1 MLIQFWKRRKK
12 QCVSIVCSISILF
25 SSIFFLNGCEA
36 TFLEEKKSSKEA
48 ENERFA
54 SFTEKLFC
62 KEVAVSQISLHY
74 TLKEPEAY
82 GIDKADTA
90 YGMIQTD
97 STQIKTAAENM
108 QQALYTF
115 SYEKLNVKNR
125 ITYDL
130 LKQYLRNLREEAAYL
145 YYEEPLNT
153 VNGVQTQIPIILSEY
168 QFYDKT
174 DVEAYLDVL
183 SETRDYFQQI
193 IAFER
198 EKADRG
204 LFLSDEMADQVLE
217 QCNAFLAMGNGNY
230 LYSTFVSRVGELQ
243 ELSEKEKS
251 DYIQQNARQME
262 EQVYPAYEDLIQ
274 AVKELK
280 GKGTNEKGLCYFPEG
295 RRYYEWYIQQ
305 SVGVTDTIRE
315 LEQQTRR
322 QISEDI
328 TGMEEAVNEAKQAAA
343 ILENGKAERILEKLK
358 KGIGT
363 AFPEIP
369 KTSLRIKYVPEEM
382 QEHLSPAF
390 YMIPAIDYTEENVI
404 YVNQIQMRDDLTL
417 FTTLAHEGYP
427 GHLYQTIF
435 FENTDP
441 DPVRSILNFDGY
453 VEGWATY
460 AEMCSYYLMPLSK
473 TQAAILQKN
482 SSVILAL
489 YALADMG
496 IHYEG
501 WSRMDTV
508 EFYARYGI
516 KDAETVNKIYDLILG
531 SPGNYLKY
539 YIGYVKFLELKKE
552 WIKSGNQSQ
561 KEFHQAVL
569 SVGPAPFEIVG
580 KYFSL

>member
-130 LKQYLRNLREEAAYL
+130 LKQYLRNLREEADYL

-153 VNGVQTQIPIILSEY
+153 VNGVQTQIPIVLSEY
-168 QFYDKT
+168 QFYDRT

-198 EKADRG
+198 EKADKG

-230 LYSTFVSRVGELQ
+230 LYSTFVSRIGELQ

-295 RRYYEWYIQQ
+295 RKYYEWYIQQ
-305 SVGVTDTIRE
+305 SVGVTDTIQE

-343 ILENGKAERILEKLK
+343 IMENGKAERILEKLK
-358 KGIGT
+358 KGIAN

-435 FENTDP
+435 FESTDP
-441 DPVRSILNFDGY
+441 DPVRSILNFGGY

-516 KDAETVNKIYDLILG
+516 KDAETVDKIYDLILG

-561 KEFHQAVL
+561 KEFHKAVL

>member
-62 KEVAVSQISLHY
+62 KEVATSQISLHY

-130 LKQYLRNLREEAAYL
+130 LKQYLRNLREEADYL

-153 VNGVQTQIPIILSEY
+153 VNGVQTQIPIVLSEY
-168 QFYDKT
+168 QFYDRT

-198 EKADRG
+198 EKADKG

-230 LYSTFVSRVGELQ
+230 LYSTFVSRIGELQ

-295 RRYYEWYIQQ
+295 RKYYEWYIQQ
-305 SVGVTDTIRE
+305 SVGVTDTIQE

-343 ILENGKAERILEKLK
+343 ILENGKAERILEELK
-358 KGIGT
+358 KGIAN

-435 FENTDP
+435 FESTDP

>member
-36 TFLEEKKSSKEA
+36 TFLEEKKSSKEV
-48 ENERFA
+48 ENERFT
-54 SFTEKLFC
+54 SFTEKLFR
-62 KEVAVSQISLHY
+62 KEVAASQISLHY

-90 YGMIQTD
+90 YGTIQTD
-97 STQIKTAAENM
+97 STQIKTAAENI
-108 QQALYTF
+108 QQALYAF
-115 SYEKLNVKNR
+115 SYEKLNVKNK

-130 LKQYLRNLREEAAYL
+130 LKQYLRSLREEADYL

-153 VNGVQTQIPIILSEY
+153 VNGVQTQIPIVLSEY
-168 QFYDKT
+168 QFYDRT
-174 DVEAYLDVL
+174 DVEEYLDVL

-198 EKADRG
+198 EKADKG

-230 LYSTFVSRVGELQ
+230 LYSTFVSRIGELQ

-251 DYIQQNARQME
+251 DYILQNARQME
-262 EQVYPAYEDLIQ
+262 EQIYPAYEDLIQ
-274 AVKELK
+274 AVEELK

-295 RRYYEWYIQQ
+295 RKYYEWYIQQ
-305 SVGVTDTIRE
+305 SVGVTDTIQE

-328 TGMEEAVNEAKQAAA
+328 TGMEETVNEAKQVAA
-343 ILENGKAERILEKLK
+343 ILEDGKAERILEKLK

-435 FENTDP
+435 FESTDP
-441 DPVRSILNFDGY
+441 DPVRSILNFGGY

-516 KDAETVNKIYDLILG
+516 KDAETVDKIYNLILG

-539 YIGYVKFLELKKE
+539 YIGYIKFLELKKE

-561 KEFHQAVL
+561 KEFHKAVL

>member
-36 TFLEEKKSSKEA
+36 TFLEEKKSSKEV
-48 ENERFA
+48 ENERFT

-62 KEVAVSQISLHY
+62 KEVATSQISLHY

-90 YGMIQTD
+90 YGTIQTD
-97 STQIKTAAENM
+97 STQIKTAAENI

-115 SYEKLNVKNR
+115 SYEKLSVKNR

-130 LKQYLRNLREEAAYL
+130 LKQYLRSLREEADYL

-153 VNGVQTQIPIILSEY
+153 VNGVQTQIPIVLSEY
-168 QFYDKT
+168 QFYDRT
-174 DVEAYLDVL
+174 DVEEYLDVL

-198 EKADRG
+198 EKADKG

-230 LYSTFVSRVGELQ
+230 LYSTFVSRIGELQ

-295 RRYYEWYIQQ
+295 RKYYEWYIQQ
-305 SVGVTDTIRE
+305 SVGVTDTIQE
-315 LEQQTRR
+315 LEQLTRR

-343 ILENGKAERILEKLK
+343 ILEDGKAERILEKLK

-404 YVNQIQMRDDLTL
+404 YVNQIQMRDDLAL

-435 FENTDP
+435 FESTNP
-441 DPVRSILNFDGY
+441 DPIRSILNFGGY

-516 KDAETVNKIYDLILG
+516 KDAETVDEIYNLILG

-539 YIGYVKFLELKKE
+539 YIGYIKFLELKKE

-561 KEFHQAVL
+561 KEFHKAVL

>member
-62 KEVAVSQISLHY
+62 KEVATSQISLHY

-130 LKQYLRNLREEAAYL
+130 LKQYLRNLREEADYL

-153 VNGVQTQIPIILSEY
+153 VNGVQTQIPIVLSEY
-168 QFYDKT
+168 QFYDRT

-230 LYSTFVSRVGELQ
+230 LYSTFVSRIGELQ

-295 RRYYEWYIQQ
+295 RKYYEWYIQQ

-343 ILENGKAERILEKLK
+343 IMENGKAERILEKLK
-358 KGIGT
+358 KGIAN